1 MPEQSRDAPPRRRD
15 SAGAPGSLT
24 LAEAR
29 RFSLNKMAEIQSTLT
44 EVGWDSLETVFM
56 AGSLGRLEAHPDSD
70 FDCAIIA
77 RSGGPHSQLERQ
89 VNALFRALS
98 QCALKL
104 PKADGIYRQPTSVEA
119 LLDPAMRGALGE
131 EPAVF
136 GKRMQC
142 LLDARPV
149 LHVDRFQS
157 LRRKILRWYVGGHEN
172 SAGNFDFGLLL
183 DDLCRYRH
191 AYRAWQMFK
200 FEHSETD
207 SWALRQA
214 KLGGSRV
221 LTFAG
226 LLFLLGASTAQSD
239 PWTWVETRLDL
250 TPLERLE
257 ETMCPVSPARFARVA
272 QASECIHRE
281 LSSAFRRGRLLREGP
296 TSAETLGRWDT
307 AAGTDLLEALEI
319 VRAELTAFLLEQASR
334 WDPRFFSRLII

>member
-24 LAEAR
+24 LAESR
-29 RFSLNKMAEIQSTLT
+29 RFSLNKMAEIQGALG
-44 EVGWDSLETVFM
+44 EVGWDELETVFM

-70 FDCAIIA
+70 FDCVIIA
-77 RSGGPHSQLERQ
+77 RAGGPHGQLERQ
-89 VNALFRALS
+89 VGALFRALS
-98 QCALKL
+98 QCSLKL
-104 PKADGIYRQPTSVEA
+104 PKVDGIYRQPTSVEA
-119 LLDPAMRGALGE
+119 LLEPAMRGALGE
-131 EPAVF
+131 EPTVF

-149 LHVDRFQS
+149 LHGGRFRV
-157 LRRKILRWYVGGHEN
+157 LRRQILRWYMGGDEK
-172 SAGNFDFGLLL
+172 SPGDFDCGLLL

-191 AYRAWQMFK
+191 AYRAWQMCK
-200 FEHSETD
+200 FEQSETD

-257 ETMCPVSPARFARVA
+257 ETMCPASPARFARVA

-281 LSSAFRRGRLLREGP
+281 LSSAFRRERLLREGP
-296 TSAETLGRWDT
+296 TSAETVDRWET
-307 AAGTDLLEALEI
+307 AAGAALLKALDVVET
-319 VRAELTAFLLEQASR
+319 ELTAFLLEQGSR
-334 WDPRFFSRLII
+334 WDRRFFSRLMI